1 MMTDALTDTAMRT
14 AAVEQLRRRAIAG
27 VLTSDHLAAGFTY
40 TGQRIPLINPQRG
53 IFRPRAMRH
62 LLSVRTVFPS
72 TGRKIWYDDQRQV
85 HRQILT
91 GDELVDY
98 AFMIGGP
105 NMPENRHLREAMLE
119 ALPILYFLGV
129 APGRYTLVYP
139 TYVADWSAD
148 ALTARLAF
156 GTPGSAAGI
165 REAEAPREIPAAAE
179 RRYGLRLVR
188 QRLHQATF
196 REAVLAAYGGR
207 CAISGLPEP
216 RLLDAAHIAPDRDR
230 AFGQPIVSNGLPLS
244 KVHHAAFD
252 AHLIGIDPDFRVH
265 VSPQLLAIDDGP
277 MLEQGIKAMAGRM
290 IRLPNRRAD
299 QPDRE
304 RLSARFTEF
313 KGQN

>member
-1 MMTDALTDTAMRT
+1 MTADALTDTAMRA
-14 AAVEQLRRRAIAG
+14 AAVEQLRRRAVAG
-27 VLTSDHLAAGFTY
+27 VLTSDDLAAGFTY
-40 TGQRIPLINPQRG
+40 AGQRIPLINPQRG

-105 NMPENRHLREAMLE
+105 DMPENRHLREAMLE
-119 ALPILYFLGV
+119 GLPILYFLGV

-139 TYVADWSAD
+139 TYVAGWSAH
-148 ALTARLAF
+148 ALTANLAF
-156 GTPGSAAGI
+156 GAPVSELEAGAAEVE
-165 REAEAPREIPAAAE
+165 RDLPTAAE

-216 RLLDAAHIAPDRDR
+216 RLLDAAHIAPDRDA

-277 MLEQGIKAMAGRM
+277 MLEQGIKAMAGRT
-290 IRLPNRRAD
+290 IRLPSRRAD
-299 QPDRE
+299 RPDRD
-304 RLSARFTEF
+304 RLSVRFIEF
-313 KGQN
+313 EGRS

>member
-1 MMTDALTDTAMRT
+1 MTADPLTDAAMRA
-14 AAVEQLRRRAIAG
+14 AAVEQLRRRAVAG
-27 VLTSDHLAAGFTY
+27 VLTSDDLAAGFAY
-40 TGQRIPLINPQRG
+40 AGERVPLINPQRG
-53 IFRPRAMRH
+53 IFRPRVMRH

-72 TGRKIWYDDQRQV
+72 TGSKIWYDDQRQV
-85 HRQILT
+85 HRQILA
-91 GDELVDY
+91 GDEVVDY
-98 AFMIGGP
+98 AFMVGGP
-105 NMPENRHLREAMLE
+105 DMPENRHLREAMRE
-119 ALPILYFLGV
+119 AVPILYFLGV

-148 ALTARLAF
+148 TLTARLAF
-156 GTPGSAAGI
+156 GAPAGELGL
-165 REAEAPREIPAAAE
+165 REAEAPRNMPTAAE

-216 RLLDAAHIAPDRDR
+216 RLLDAAHIAPDRDETL
-230 AFGQPIVSNGLPLS
+230 GQPIVPNGLPLS

-252 AHLIGIDPDFRVH
+252 AHLIGIDPDFRIH

-277 MLEQGIKAMAGRM
+277 MLEQGIKAMAGRT

-299 QPDRE
+299 QPDRD
-304 RLSARFTEF
+304 RLSARFADF
-313 KGQN
+313 QSRN